1 MDIRPN
7 ASISAVAGTARAQV
21 HGTDNDRSPAG
32 GGVAESRRNQDNAM
46 VQSERAED
54 RDADGR
60 QLYDFS
66 SNHKHASD
74 EESSKKQPPSANEPH
89 ALRHAPDINATQGN
103 QLDFDA

>member
-46 VQSERAED
+46 VQSERTED

-66 SNHKHASD
+66 SNHKNESD
-74 EESSKKQPPSANEPH
+74 EESSKQPRSVNAPH

-103 QLDFDA
+103 QIDYDA